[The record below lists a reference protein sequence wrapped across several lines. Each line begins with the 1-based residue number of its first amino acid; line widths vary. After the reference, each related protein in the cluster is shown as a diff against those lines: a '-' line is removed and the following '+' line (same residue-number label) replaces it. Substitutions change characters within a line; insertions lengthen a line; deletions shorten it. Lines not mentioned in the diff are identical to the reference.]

1 MRDDGGKK
9 EQGCNNRHAPDYAP
23 APVRMRRPEMP
34 RERERNQQSDDQP
47 TVVQSDFDAEDSAH
61 FSPVCLLTG
70 NYPAPTAFAH
80 RRARPGTGTSPRR
93 ADRFR
98 DRPKTLLRPLANC
111 ILREGMAAFV
121 LPSFGS
127 HFFISHFAD
136 LFLQIQLGAS
146 SASRGC
152 LIVLCQ
158 LEAPFDG
165 LPVNVREECL
175 EIHRALRRFV
185 IEQEDSILPDV

>member
-1 MRDDGGKK
+1 MGPTTLTRNSVLASSYPIGFGGRLLDFGVGGNQRGVDAQIANA
-9 EQGCNNRHAPDYAP
+9 EIIQ
-23 APVRMRRPEMP
+23 RPLRLHIVE
-34 RERERNQQSDDQP
+34 
-47 TVVQSDFDAEDSAH
+47 
-61 FSPVCLLTG
+61 
-70 NYPAPTAFAH
+70 
-80 RRARPGTGTSPRR
+80 
-93 ADRFR
+93 R
-98 DRPKTLLRPLANC
+98 DRRDTHLAERIGFETGLERPYEASNW
-111 ILREGMAAFV
+111 ILRGGMAAFV

-152 LIVLCQ
+152 LIVLCL

-175 EIHRALRRFV
+175 EILRALRRFV
-185 IEQEDSILPDV
+185 IEQESMLPDV